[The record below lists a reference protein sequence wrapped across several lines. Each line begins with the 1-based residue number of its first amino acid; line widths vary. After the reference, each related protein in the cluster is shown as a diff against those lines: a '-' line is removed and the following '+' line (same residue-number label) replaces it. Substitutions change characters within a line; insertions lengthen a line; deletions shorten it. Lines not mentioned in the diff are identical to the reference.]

1 MSCAILSGHVFS
13 QPGTCRHTPISS
25 HGHSGQTHRT
35 GVTLITS
42 GRADAKERCLTI
54 RSLIASSRSPLL
66 TLVFACLRRSIESE
80 RRTSPLP
87 RAIEVEYT
95 RDELLRKL
103 EQAFGVAE
111 KAKNGSAMAA
121 AVIGMARITGQII
134 DRREVSQV
142 GAFDHMTDE
151 QLLDEA
157 KKRSAELGIAFD
169 PKLIN

>member
-1 MSCAILSGHVFS
+1 MPVLKNA
-13 QPGTCRHTPISS
+13 RHELYAQSVAN
-25 HGHSGQTHRT
+25 GM
-35 GVTLITS
+35 LLD
-42 GRADAKERCLTI
+42 DAYEKAGYKPNQRN
-54 RSLIASSRSPLL
+54 SSRLRKLTSVDERIAELL
-66 TLVFACLRRSIESE
+66 NE
-80 RRTSPLP
+80 RASKIVEKV
-87 RAIEVEYT
+87 AIEVEYT
-95 RDELLRKL
+95 RDVLLRKL

-169 PKLIN
+169 PKLVN

>member
-1 MSCAILSGHVFS
+1 M
-13 QPGTCRHTPISS
+13 P
-25 HGHSGQTHRT
+25 
-35 GVTLITS
+35 TLENARWELFAQS
-42 GRADAKERCLTI
+42 VANGKLLDDAYADAGYKPNQRN
-54 RSLIASSRSPLL
+54 SSRLRKLTSVDERIAELL
-66 TLVFACLRRSIESE
+66 NE
-80 RRTSPLP
+80 RASKIVEKV
-87 RAIEVEYT
+87 AIEVEYT
-95 RDELLRKL
+95 RDVLLRKL

-169 PKLIN
+169 PELVN

>member
-1 MSCAILSGHVFS
+1 MPVLKNARHELFCQAVAQGKELQEAYVEAGFNANTGNPSTLNKKTHV
-13 QPGTCRHTPISS
+13 QR
-25 HGHSGQTHRT
+25 R
-35 GVTLITS
+35 
-42 GRADAKERCLTI
+42 
-54 RSLIASSRSPLL
+54 IAELL
-66 TLVFACLRRSIESE
+66 NESASKIVE
-80 RRTSPLP
+80 KV
-87 RAIEVEYT
+87 AIEVEYT
-95 RDELLRKL
+95 RDVLLRKL

-169 PKLIN
+169 PKLVN

>member
-1 MSCAILSGHVFS
+1 MPYYPFPDRLV
-13 QPGTCRHTPISS
+13 
-25 HGHSGQTHRT
+25 
-35 GVTLITS
+35 
-42 GRADAKERCLTI
+42 
-54 RSLIASSRSPLL
+54 RSPLL